1 MAISLKAGSIAVDI
15 IGNDKNF
22 QQKLNQVQNKIKSF
36 GSSLQSLLISTAAF
50 RAAFSG
56 FSAPL
61 QVFAEFEAGV
71 SKVKAIA
78 GATSEQIAALREQA
92 KQLGKTTFFT
102 ASQVSAA
109 QKFLAMAGFNTEQI
123 FSATPQVLDLALAG
137 DMDLGMAAD
146 IATNISTPFKIAAK
160 DLAFVNDILAKVSTS
175 SNTNVMELGEAFK
188 YVAPAASAAGQTI
201 QELGAAMAILANNGI
216 KADMAGT
223 STRMMLIKL
232 ADAGI
237 QAKLKEQ
244 FDVDVT
250 DLTGK
255 MRPLLSILQDLKTA
269 TNGLGQTDQMSVF
282 YDIFEQRAGTAALVL
297 GNAGDAVMD
306 FRMKMN
312 DASGS
317 AAAMATT
324 MADHMKGDFIALT
337 SAVEGVQIAFGSAMN
352 ETSRF
357 VVQNLTEATRAIAEF
372 ITKNQDLVRNLTLLG
387 GGFAV
392 FKAAPPIF
400 TLFRSAMSA
409 VIPIAVATSAAEQTA
424 AAATTQATAA
434 ITAETQA
441 ILANIAAKRA
451 AVIAEAKRAKASIA
465 AQLKMTGNN
474 MLNLTNSRNDLTA
487 NLTSVVAGKNALSE
501 GVATANVQREINK
514 LKTMEIALNEQLVAT
529 NTQLTAAESKRAA
542 LTRASAAVSVT
553 TTNRLNALE
562 LQRIATTTA
571 ASAAT
576 TRVTL
581 ATKLSA
587 LSMAGL
593 SKAASLTTA
602 AFHALKVSL
611 LTNPMMWI
619 AGAVAALGG
628 LVYWLT
634 IAREK
639 QAELNDEMAKKRE
652 IGDQERSTDE
662 KKFQRLQQLAA
673 QQKLSNAETREAESL
688 TQQLEGRYEDFGA
701 VVDRVAGKL
710 RLAADSM
717 TMFMD
722 AMNAKALQDLENELK
737 EGEKNFQELQEQS
750 ESTGWYWRSV
760 FANITFGSVDTGAD
774 VRKRIGEQ
782 QAEQIQK
789 NNELR
794 KKIARLQ
801 NGESALDVAKSD
813 DALLD
818 ERLAT
823 GTQTET
829 EDARKNLSEILQ
841 RMIRERRGTLENEID
856 DLKERNEE
864 YKKYLQLLLQTE
876 KAKLPEERDTAL
888 IERFSDLLERA
899 DEDFETDLER
909 LTIKHKIETDIPDFE
924 KMFAAR
930 QQLDVSLELGDQTEI
945 QNAREE
951 LEKLKKEYEETSY
964 KNIRESVNTAMNELI
979 QARTDYEDAQAEGT
993 KEEIAV
999 AAQKFSEAAQHAQ
1012 RLNEAYETMSEK
1024 RYQDQI
1030 QNAAGN
1036 EISQV
1041 GTFSSA
1047 AAMMIGGGYQSKM
1060 LNLTEKIAGN
1070 TDPKNRK
1077 AAESSNK
1084 TTSIG
1089 IGNEQD
1095 RKMTSLMQE
1104 QTQLLR
1110 DLRDKAKS
1118 GMTFV

>member
-50 RAAFSG
+50 RVAFSG

-123 FSATPQVLDLALAG
+123 RSATPQVLDLALAG
-137 DMDLGMAAD
+137 DLDLGLAAD

-175 SNTNVMELGEAFK
+175 SNTNVLELGEAFK

-216 KADMAGT
+216 KADIAGT
-223 STRMMLIKL
+223 SLRMILIKL

-244 FDVDVT
+244 FDVDAT
-250 DLTGK
+250 DLTGR

-269 TNGLGQTDQMSVF
+269 TNGLAQTDQMSVF

-312 DASGS
+312 DAGGS
-317 AAAMATT
+317 AAEMATT
-324 MADHMKGDFIALT
+324 MADHMKGDFIAFM

-352 ETSRF
+352 ETSRS
-357 VVQNLTEATRAIAEF
+357 VVQNLTAAARAIADF
-372 ITKNQDLVRNLTLLG
+372 MMKNQDLVRNLTLLG

-400 TLFRSAMSA
+400 TLFRSAMA
-409 VIPIAVATSAAEQTA
+409 AIIPTAAATSAAEQTA
-424 AAATTQATAA
+424 AAATTRATAA

-441 ILANIAAKRA
+441 ILTNIAAKRA

-465 AQLKMTGNN
+465 AQLSIVGGNIS
-474 MLNLTNSRNDLTA
+474 NLTNSRNAFAAD
-487 NLTSVVAGKNALSE
+487 LTSVVARKNALSE
-501 GVATANVQREINK
+501 GVATANVQKEINR

-529 NTQLTAAESKRAA
+529 NAQLTAAESKRAA
-542 LTRASAAVSVT
+542 LTKASAAMNVT
-553 TTNRLNALE
+553 LSNRLNALE

-587 LSMAGL
+587 LSVAGLSLSMAGL
-593 SKAASLTTA
+593 SKATA
-602 AFHALKVSL
+602 LITKAFHALKVSL
-611 LTNPMMWI
+611 MTNPMMWI

-639 QAELNDEMAKKRE
+639 QAELHDEMSKQRE
-652 IGDQERSTDE
+652 TNDAERSMDE
-662 KKFQRLQQLAA
+662 KKFKRLQQLAA
-673 QQKLSNAETREAESL
+673 QQKLSNAEMQEAESL
-688 TQQLEGRYEDFGA
+688 NAQLEGRYGEFGA
-701 VVDRVAGKL
+701 VIDRVAGKL

-722 AMNAKALQDLENELK
+722 AMNAKALQDLENELQ

-750 ESTGWYWRSV
+750 E
-760 FANITFGSVDTGAD
+760 
-774 VRKRIGEQ
+774 
-782 QAEQIQK
+782 
-789 NNELR
+789 
-794 KKIARLQ
+794 
-801 NGESALDVAKSD
+801 
-813 DALLD
+813 
-818 ERLAT
+818 
-823 GTQTET
+823 
-829 EDARKNLSEILQ
+829 
-841 RMIRERRGTLENEID
+841 
-856 DLKERNEE
+856 
-864 YKKYLQLLLQTE
+864 
-876 KAKLPEERDTAL
+876 
-888 IERFSDLLERA
+888 
-899 DEDFETDLER
+899 
-909 LTIKHKIETDIPDFE
+909 
-924 KMFAAR
+924 
-930 QQLDVSLELGDQTEI
+930 
-945 QNAREE
+945 
-951 LEKLKKEYEETSY
+951 
-964 KNIRESVNTAMNELI
+964 NT
-979 QARTDYEDAQAEGT
+979 
-993 KEEIAV
+993 
-999 AAQKFSEAAQHAQ
+999 
-1012 RLNEAYETMSEK
+1012 
-1024 RYQDQI
+1024 
-1030 QNAAGN
+1030 
-1036 EISQV
+1036 
-1041 GTFSSA
+1041 
-1047 AAMMIGGGYQSKM
+1047 
-1060 LNLTEKIAGN
+1060 
-1070 TDPKNRK
+1070 
-1077 AAESSNK
+1077 
-1084 TTSIG
+1084 
-1089 IGNEQD
+1089 
-1095 RKMTSLMQE
+1095 
-1104 QTQLLR
+1104 
-1110 DLRDKAKS
+1110 
-1118 GMTFV
+1118 